1 MVIKAIQYNH
11 FGDEKVLELVNITSE
26 PLEMNQVRVAVFA
39 VGLNPIDYKTFEGAK
54 PLRFLTFLTKLK
66 QLSHWFE
73 SKSSSSLFPRGIAR
87 DFAGVITEIGDGVSR
102 FSVGDKVFGTIISDP
117 GLGTKRGALATE
129 ICISESEIA
138 LKPENIDMNH
148 AATMGV
154 ASLTVGGAFRRIH
167 LNSKDVVVISADSGG
182 IGSIAVQY
190 AVAKGATVIG
200 IASKKN
206 AEYLESLGAIPVS
219 YEEDVQKSLL
229 SVAPKPITKFLDCY
243 GGNYVKLAFSLG
255 LKGTSIGTLVPSP
268 YVLIRGAQF
277 TGPRHSTYDDFKIL
291 EEMVSDG
298 KVQLNIEKEYSFSL
312 ESVREAYRSLKLGH
326 TRGKRII
333 KIRE

>member
-1 MVIKAIQYNH
+1 LVIGITGGIGSGKS
-11 FGDEKVLELVNITSE
+11 LV
-26 PLEMNQVRVAVFA
+26 
-39 VGLNPIDYKTFEGAK
+39 
-54 PLRFLTFLTKLK
+54 TKLLQAK
-66 QLSHWFE
+66 F
-73 SKSSSSLFPRGIAR
+73 GA
-87 DFAGVITEIGDGVSR
+87 AVIDTDTVGHEVMEIGTKAYNEIVDVFGKEVLSEDK
-102 FSVGDKVFGTIISDP
+102 SVDRKILGDKVFGTIISDP
-117 GLGTKRGALATE
+117 GLGTKKGALATE
-129 ICISESEIA
+129 ICVSESEIA

-154 ASLTVGGAFRRIH
+154 ASLTVGGAFRRIN
-167 LNSKDVVVISADSGG
+167 LNSKDVVVISAASGG

-200 IASKKN
+200 IASKNN

-243 GGNYVKLAFSLG
+243 GGDYVKLAFSLG

-277 TGPRHSTYDDFKIL
+277 TGPRHSTYDDFKTL

>member
-1 MVIKAIQYNH
+1 MVIKAIQYNR
-11 FGDEKVLELVNITSE
+11 FGDEKVLDLVNITSE
-26 PLEMNQVRVAVFA
+26 PLKMNQVRVAVFA

-66 QLSHWFE
+66 QPSRWFE
-73 SKSSSSLFPRGIAR
+73 SKSSLFPRGVAR
-87 DFAGVITEIGDGVSR
+87 DFSGVITEIGEQVSR

-129 ICISESEIA
+129 IYVYESEIA
-138 LKPENIDMNH
+138 LKPDKIDMNH

-167 LNSKDVVVISADSGG
+167 LNSKDVVVISAASGG
-182 IGSIAVQY
+182 IGSI
-190 AVAKGATVIG
+190 TVIG
-200 IASKKN
+200 IASKNN
-206 AEYLESLGAIPVS
+206 AKYLESLGAIPVT
-219 YEEDVQKSLL
+219 YEEDIPKSLL

-243 GGNYVKLAFSLG
+243 GGDYVKLAFHLG
-255 LKGTSIGTLVPSP
+255 LNGTDIGTLVPSP
-268 YVLIRGAQF
+268 FVMIKGAQF
-277 TGPRHSTYDDFKIL
+277 TGPRHSTYDDLRIL

-298 KVQLNIEKEYSFSL
+298 KVQINIEKEYSFSL
-312 ESVREAYRSLKLGH
+312 ESVREAYHSLKLGH

-333 KIRE
+333 KIKE

>member
-1 MVIKAIQYNH
+1 MVVQAIQYSR
-11 FGDEKVLELVNITSE
+11 FGDEEVLDLMNIKSDS
-26 PLEMNQVRVAVFA
+26 LEANQVRVEVHA

-54 PLRFLTFLTKLK
+54 PLRFLSFMTKLRNP
-66 QLSHWFE
+66 SRWFE
-73 SKSSSSLFPRGIAR
+73 SKSSLFPRGVGR
-87 DFAGVITEIGDGVSR
+87 DFAGVITEIGEGVNT
-102 FSVGDKVFGTIISDP
+102 FAVGDKVFGTIISDP

-129 ICISESEIA
+129 ICVSESEIA
-138 LKPENIDMNH
+138 LKPDNIDMYH

-167 LNSKDVVVISADSGG
+167 LNSKDVVVISAASGG

-229 SVAPKPITKFLDCY
+229 SVAPKPITKFFDCY
-243 GGNYVKLAFSLG
+243 GGDYVKLAFSLG

-291 EEMVSDG
+291 
-298 KVQLNIEKEYSFSL
+298 
-312 ESVREAYRSLKLGH
+312 
-326 TRGKRII
+326 
-333 KIRE
+333 